1 MSKFEI
7 YSPLRARKK
16 EDYALSPFIHL
27 SLSYHATS
35 DDGHILLS
43 AQLMTNQEIDEF
55 IEQRKNELEKFRKE
69 AKQELTTLHARMLA
83 K

>member
-1 MSKFEI
+1 MSKFEM

-16 EDYALSPFIHL
+16 GDNPVSPFIHL
-27 SLSYHATS
+27 SLGYHATS

-43 AQLMTNQEIDEF
+43 AQLMTNREVDECVD
-55 IEQRKNELEKFRKE
+55 QLRKELEKFRKE
-69 AKQELTTLHARMLA
+69 AKQELTTLHERMLA